1 MNFDFTDYFIY
12 FRMRVNRR
20 IAATRSLSQSE
31 PDIPSHYIDINSLDD
46 DVIGFTEKLGGDD
59 QPKNQE
65 RRKEP
70 VKEKS
75 IDIKQQQQQKE
86 KEKEREKPVSSQT
99 KPQRK
104 EMTDDFPSLPGS
116 RAQMLPTNNE
126 QRTED
131 FPALPAATTTTKN
144 KSKQKPPGFG
154 GKETTTLSNG
164 IIIKSAKT
172 KKKGKVKMNEK
183 ADGDFPSLSRSME
196 NSKPPPSKFN
206 KFVDN
211 EPKPSST
218 QQPRQTSPP
227 LKQQNQPAKQP
238 ATVKENKSRPPPGFK
253 KSGETSSQKQTEMEQ
268 QKQSMGERNMRLLGM
283 LMKFLDEFNL
293 NLFKDLSG
301 KFRRG
306 LIDGNDYYKGIS
318 ELLGENLKYIFSE
331 LVSLLPDEEKQSELL
346 RIHNDA
352 KIKKKQKAQNGA
364 SSKVASAAAADYSK
378 PQVWG
383 AKSNEMRQEE
393 KMESRCEKCGVVM
406 SNDEIQDHLLTH
418 GEAFP
423 ALPVTTKKKKNYSF
437 TSSSRNFVKHQ
448 SPSRSAWGK

>member
-1 MNFDFTDYFIY
+1 
-12 FRMRVNRR
+12 
-20 IAATRSLSQSE
+20 
-31 PDIPSHYIDINSLDD
+31 
-46 DVIGFTEKLGGDD
+46 
-59 QPKNQE
+59 
-65 RRKEP
+65 
-70 VKEKS
+70 
-75 IDIKQQQQQKE
+75 
-86 KEKEREKPVSSQT
+86 
-99 KPQRK
+99 
-104 EMTDDFPSLPGS
+104 
-116 RAQMLPTNNE
+116 
-126 QRTED
+126 
-131 FPALPAATTTTKN
+131 
-144 KSKQKPPGFG
+144 
-154 GKETTTLSNG
+154 
-164 IIIKSAKT
+164 
-172 KKKGKVKMNEK
+172 
-183 ADGDFPSLSRSME
+183 
-196 NSKPPPSKFN
+196 
-206 KFVDN
+206 
-211 EPKPSST
+211 
-218 QQPRQTSPP
+218 
-227 LKQQNQPAKQP
+227 
-238 ATVKENKSRPPPGFK
+238 
-253 KSGETSSQKQTEMEQ
+253 
-268 QKQSMGERNMRLLGM
+268 MRLLGM